1 MKRKFV
7 FIGDTDSI
15 NLELV
20 YNSFTYIKDKV
31 EYILIGNIKDA
42 IRYLNKIKSKININ
56 EIYNPIEFQNYNP
69 NNLNFYNIDN
79 VSKKK
84 FKNLINQIKISNFL
98 SKTSG
103 YDLVTLPI
111 NKSLFKKEM
120 EFIGMTEYLG
130 FINKKNTFMLMH
142 GDKFS
147 AIPLT
152 THVNLNDVKNFLNR
166 SFINK
171 SLNEIIKQ
179 INRKIYRL
187 NIKSIKFLCYNP
199 HCGESETIGNEDKII
214 SDCIS
219 NFKKIL
225 GPYSADSAFRQL
237 DNCNSLFISMYHDQ
251 ALIPFKI
258 INKKSINFTMGLD
271 YRRLSPTHGTANNIK
286 YKNIANISSYLACME
301 Y

>member
-42 IRYLNKIKSKININ
+42 IRYLNKIQSKININ

-166 SFINK
+166 RFINN